1 MIEDVFKLA
10 KNAYSMVKL
19 HRYARSYVKKYYPL
33 SVLLIGIA
41 TAVGISE
48 KGELQRLAQC

>member
-1 MIEDVFKLA
+1 MIGDVFKLA

-19 HRYARSYVKKYYPL
+19 HRYARSSVINYYPL
-33 SVLLIGIA
+33 SVLLIVIT

-48 KGELQRLAQC
+48 KVELQRLAQC